1 MFITNSREGVTK
13 TLESQYIT
21 QENIT
26 QESPK
31 RIDFQKPSSKDTSN
45 KNFTNGTMDTS
56 LCEKCPNCLVSY
68 AGTWELVNLFVG
80 AKTTIS
86 VMKT

>member
-1 MFITNSREGVTK
+1 MFIANSREGVAK
-13 TLESQYIT
+13 KFESQYIT

-31 RIDFQKPSSKDTSN
+31 CIDMQKPSSKDTTN
-45 KNFTNGTMDTS
+45 KNFANGTMDTS
-56 LCEKCPNCLVSY
+56 LCEKCLNCHFSY
-68 AGTWELVNLFVG
+68 AGTRELVNLFVG

>member
-13 TLESQYIT
+13 KLESQY
-21 QENIT
+21 IT

-56 LCEKCPNCLVSY
+56 LCEKCPNCYVSY

>member
-13 TLESQYIT
+13 KLESQYIT
-21 QENIT
+21 QE
-26 QESPK
+26 SPK
-31 RIDFQKPSSKDTSN
+31 RTDFQKPSSKDTSN

-56 LCEKCPNCLVSY
+56 LCEKCPNCYVSY